1 MVERVDDW
9 AVSRSTAG
17 MSDGELIAA
26 SRATPEHFA
35 AIFDRHGPAV
45 HGYLARRIG
54 RDADDLL
61 AETFLVAFE
70 RRGRYQPLAA
80 DARPWLLGIATNLLR
95 RRERQ
100 EVRLYR
106 ALARTG
112 IDPVGAVAAPSPA
125 DRVVEQVDAGRLVR
139 GLAGALADLPRRD
152 RDALLL
158 QAWGDLDYQEIARAL
173 AVPVGTVRSRLH
185 RARSRLRDALDQ
197 HEDAPEGRP

>member
-1 MVERVDDW
+1 M
-9 AVSRSTAG
+9 T
-17 MSDGELIAA
+17 DGQLIAE

-35 AIFDRHGPAV
+35 AIFDRHAPAV
-45 HGYLARRIG
+45 HAYLARRIG

-70 RRGRYQPLAA
+70 RRGRYRTAVT

-95 RRERQ
+95 RRARE

-112 IDPVGAVAAPSPA
+112 IDPVGASAATALA
-125 DRVVEQVDAGRLVR
+125 DRVVEQVDAGRVVR
-139 GLAGALADLPRRD
+139 GLAGALAELPRHD

-158 QAWGDLDYQEIARAL
+158 LAWGGLGYQEIARAL
-173 AVPVGTVRSRLH
+173 GVPVGTVRSRLH
-185 RARSRLRDALDQ
+185 RARSRLRDALDLLEPNST
-197 HEDAPEGRP
+197 EDRSWTS